1 MRAVFG
7 LILILGLALAGGAVY
22 MVQGYFEAQNA
33 QIAQARTAI
42 QQATPT
48 VEVLAVNRTIPYGD
62 RISPDDVITIRYA
75 QPFLPEGTIATM
87 EELFPAGEDV
97 LRSVL
102 RQMEPNEPILSAKVT
117 APGVAAGIA
126 RSLESGMRAFTI
138 GVSATQSVSG
148 FLRPG
153 DRVDVYWSGSI
164 DGDGEVTKLIEN
176 AVEVIA
182 LDQTSDTNTTDIE
195 VRRTATVQVTPQ
207 QVARLAQAQATGALT
222 IALVGQ
228 TDTIMAEVSDVNQ
241 RNLLG
246 IVEAAPV
253 APAPRERVCTVRTRR
268 GGDVVEIPIPC
279 SD

>member
-1 MRAVFG
+1 MRAFFG
-7 LILILGLALAGGAVY
+7 LILLLGLALAGGAVY
-22 MVQGYFEAQNA
+22 MAQGYFEAQNA
-33 QIAQARTAI
+33 QIANARVAI

-62 RISPDDVITIRYA
+62 RIRPADVITIRYA

-87 EELFPAGEDV
+87 EELFPAGEEV
-97 LRSVL
+97 LRSAL
-102 RQMEPNEPILSAKVT
+102 RQMEPNEPILSAKIT
-117 APGVAAGIA
+117 APGVMAGIA
-126 RSLESGMRAFTI
+126 RSLEPGMRAFTI

-228 TDTIMAEVSDVNQ
+228 SDTIMAEVIDVNQ